1 MQGRNLMEIGK
12 LKRSYTIEP
21 IQDPVPAAKPEPADT
36 PVRAVEADAAGEQP
50 ARP

>member
-1 MQGRNLMEIGK
+1 MEIGK

-21 IQDPVPAAKPEPADT
+21 IQDPIPAAAPEPE
-36 PVRAVEADAAGEQP
+36 PVDKPVHALTVEPAGEPP

>member
-1 MQGRNLMEIGK
+1 MEIGK

-21 IQDPVPAAKPEPADT
+21 IQDPIPAEPHKPEPVDA
-36 PVRAVEADAAGEQP
+36 PVHEAKVEVAPEHP

>member
-1 MQGRNLMEIGK
+1 MEIGK

-21 IQDPVPAAKPEPADT
+21 IQDPIPAAAPEPEPVDKT
-36 PVRAVEADAAGEQP
+36 VRAATVEDAREQP